1 MRMTSPDCTVTIV
14 IRDVAPGRA
23 AAAAAALGPDNV
35 GFPDG
40 MSMRTAVDRGGG
52 GEGGGARLTLEFESR
67 GGAGIASL
75 ASTIDEVLSHVQV
88 ALGVT
93 AK

>member
-1 MRMTSPDCTVTIV
+1 MTSPDCTVTIV

-40 MSMRTAVDRGGG
+40 MSMRTAVDRGG
-52 GEGGGARLTLEFESR
+52 ARLTLEFESR

>member
-1 MRMTSPDCTVTIV
+1 MSPDCTVTIV

-40 MSMRTAVDRGGG
+40 MSMRTAVARDGGRGGG
-52 GEGGGARLTLEFESR
+52 GGACLTLEFKAR
-67 GGAGIASL
+67 DGAGIASL

-93 AK
+93 AG

>member
-40 MSMRTAVDRGGG
+40 MSMRTAVDRGG
-52 GEGGGARLTLEFESR
+52 ARLTLEFESR

>member
-1 MRMTSPDCTVTIV
+1 MSPDCTVTIV

-40 MSMRTAVDRGGG
+40 MSMRTAVARDGGRG
-52 GEGGGARLTLEFESR
+52 GGGARLTLEFKAR
-67 GGAGIASL
+67 DRAGIASL

-93 AK
+93 AG

>member
-1 MRMTSPDCTVTIV
+1 MSPDCTVTIV

-40 MSMRTAVDRGGG
+40 MSMRTAVARD
-52 GEGGGARLTLEFESR
+52 GGGACLTLEFKAR
-67 GGAGIASL
+67 DGAGIASL

-93 AK
+93 AG

>member
-1 MRMTSPDCTVTIV
+1 MTSPDCTVTIV
-14 IRDVAPGRA
+14 IRDVDIGRA
-23 AAAAAALGPDNV
+23 EAAASALGPDNV

-40 MSMRTAVDRGGG
+40 MSMRTAVARGGNGGG
-52 GEGGGARLTLEFESR
+52 GASLTLEFESR
-67 GGAGIASL
+67 GGARIASL

-93 AK
+93 AR